1 MSDPG
6 NTSGLNVGTAGPRFR
21 GSWPILV
28 LAVLFVVASF
38 LAWYFTWFGRE
49 LSDAE
54 ISTYL
59 ADEKHPRHVQHALLQ
74 IEQRM
79 ERGDP
84 NVKQWYPQLVMLSGN
99 PEPEFRLTVAWLM
112 GFDNK
117 SAEFHQSLLKLLHDG
132 EPLVRRNAALAL
144 VRFKDPSGRREL
156 RAILEPY
163 PLLSPTKGVLAS
175 TLRQGAQVS
184 RGALIARIQQPDRG
198 ITEIRSPLSGTVGSV
213 VAQNDSKVTQGDLL
227 LMLKSDEQSVWEAL
241 RGLALIG
248 EEDDLPA
255 VQRYTQDPGSVSA
268 RRKEQATL
276 TAKAIQS
283 RVNEKNNNIKQQVG
297 RAARREERFHALLPN
312 RQWEPSQ
319 SRPRGNRQEM
329 LHLDPC

>member
-1 MSDPG
+1 MSDPE
-6 NTSGLNVGTAGPRFR
+6 NTSGLNVGPRFR
-21 GSWPILV
+21 GSGPILI

-54 ISTYL
+54 VSTYL

-84 NVKQWYPQLVMLSGN
+84 NVKRWYPQLVALSEN

-117 SAEFHQSLLKLLHDG
+117 SVEFHQALLKLLYDG
-132 EPLVRRNAALAL
+132 EPLVRRNASLAL
-144 VRFKDPSGRREL
+144 VRFNDPSGRREL
-156 RAILEPY
+156 RAVLEPY
-163 PLLSPTKGVLAS
+163 PVQAPTDGLLTSS
-175 TLRQGAQVS
+175 LRQRAQVS
-184 RGALIARIQQPDRG
+184 RGALLARIQLADNR
-198 ITEIRSPLSGTVGSV
+198 IREIRAPLSGTVENV
-213 VAQNDSKVTQGDLL
+213 VAENGSKVNQGDLL
-227 LMLKSDEQSVWEAL
+227 LTLKSDEQSVWEAL

-255 VQRYTQDPGSVSA
+255 VQQYTQNSGSVST
-268 RRKEQATL
+268 RIKEQATL
-276 TAKAIQS
+276 AAKAIQR
-283 RVNEKNNNIKQQVG
+283 RVNEKNKNIKQEVG
-297 RAARREERFHALLPN
+297 RAARREE
-312 RQWEPSQ
+312 
-319 SRPRGNRQEM
+319 
-329 LHLDPC
+329 

>member
-1 MSDPG
+1 MSDTV
-6 NTSGLNVGTAGPRFR
+6 NTPSVSVATARPRLR
-21 GSWPILV
+21 GSGPILI

-54 ISTYL
+54 VSNYL

-84 NVKQWYPQLVMLSGN
+84 NVKKWYPQLIVLSGN
-99 PEPEFRLTVAWLM
+99 EEPEFRLTVAWLM

-117 SAEFHQSLLKLLHDG
+117 SAEFHQALLKLLQDG

-144 VRFKDPSGRREL
+144 VRFNDPTGRREL

-163 PLLSPTKGVLAS
+163 PVKASTEGLLAS

-184 RGALIARIQQPDRG
+184 RGALIGRIQQVDNK
-198 ITEIRSPLSGTVGSV
+198 ITEIRSPLSGTVGNV
-213 VAQNDSKVTQGDLL
+213 VAQNDSRVMQGDLL
-227 LMLKSDEQSVWEAL
+227 LTLKSDEQSVWEAL

-255 VQRYTQDPGSVSA
+255 VQRYTQDPGSVAA
-268 RRKEQATL
+268 RIKEQATL

-283 RVNEKNNNIKQQVG
+283 RVYQENKNIKQ
-297 RAARREERFHALLPN
+297 
-312 RQWEPSQ
+312 
-319 SRPRGNRQEM
+319 
-329 LHLDPC
+329 

>member
-6 NTSGLNVGTAGPRFR
+6 NTSGVNVGPRFR
-21 GSWPILV
+21 GSGPILI

-54 ISTYL
+54 VSTYL

-74 IEQRM
+74 IEQRI

-84 NVKQWYPQLVMLSGN
+84 NVKRWYPQLVALSEN

-117 SAEFHQSLLKLLHDG
+117 SVEFHQALLKLLYDG

-144 VRFKDPSGRREL
+144 VRFNDPSGRREL
-156 RAILEPY
+156 RAVLEPY
-163 PLLSPTKGVLAS
+163 PVQAPTDGLLAS
-175 TLRQGAQVS
+175 SLRQRAQVS
-184 RGALIARIQQPDRG
+184 RGALLARIQLADNR
-198 ITEIRSPLSGTVGSV
+198 IREIRAPLSGTVENV
-213 VAQNDSKVTQGDLL
+213 VAENGSKVNQGDLL
-227 LMLKSDEQSVWEAL
+227 LTLKSDDQSVWEAL
-241 RGLALIG
+241 RGLTLIG

-255 VQRYTQDPGSVSA
+255 VQQYTQDSGSVST
-268 RRKEQATL
+268 RIKEQATL

-283 RVNEKNNNIKQQVG
+283 RVNKKNKNIKQQVG
-297 RAARREERFHALLPN
+297 RAARREGRYHAVLPN

-329 LHLDPC
+329 LHLGPC

>member
-6 NTSGLNVGTAGPRFR
+6 DTSGVNVGPRFR
-21 GSWPILV
+21 GSGPILI

-54 ISTYL
+54 VSTYL

-79 ERGDP
+79 ERGDA
-84 NVKQWYPQLVMLSGN
+84 NVKRWYPQLVALSEN

-117 SAEFHQSLLKLLHDG
+117 SVEFHQALLKLLYDG

-144 VRFKDPSGRREL
+144 VRFNDPSGRREL
-156 RAILEPY
+156 RAVLEPY
-163 PLLSPTKGVLAS
+163 SVQAPADGLLAS
-175 TLRQGAQVS
+175 SLRQRAQVS
-184 RGALIARIQQPDRG
+184 RGTLIARIQLTDNR
-198 ITEIRSPLSGTVGSV
+198 ISEIRAPLSGTVENVLAENG
-213 VAQNDSKVTQGDLL
+213 SKVKQGDLL
-227 LMLKSDEQSVWEAL
+227 LTLKSDEQSVWEAL

-255 VQRYTQDPGSVSA
+255 VQQYTENSGSVST
-268 RRKEQATL
+268 RIKEQATL

-283 RVNEKNNNIKQQVG
+283 RVNEKNKNIKQQLG
-297 RAARREERFHALLPN
+297 RAARREERFHALLPSH
-312 RQWEPSQ
+312 Q
-319 SRPRGNRQEM
+319 
-329 LHLDPC
+329 

>member
-1 MSDPG
+1 MSDPE
-6 NTSGLNVGTAGPRFR
+6 NTSGLNVGPRFR
-21 GSWPILV
+21 GSGPILI

-54 ISTYL
+54 VSTYL

-84 NVKQWYPQLVMLSGN
+84 NVKRWYPQLVALSEN

-117 SAEFHQSLLKLLHDG
+117 SVEFHQALLKLLYDG

-144 VRFKDPSGRREL
+144 VRFNDPSGRREL
-156 RAILEPY
+156 RAVLEPY
-163 PLLSPTKGVLAS
+163 PVQAPTDGLLTSS
-175 TLRQGAQVS
+175 LRQRAQVS
-184 RGALIARIQQPDRG
+184 RGALIARIQLGDNR
-198 ITEIRSPLSGTVGSV
+198 IREIRAPLSGTVENV
-213 VAQNDSKVTQGDLL
+213 VAENGSKVKQGDLL
-227 LMLKSDEQSVWEAL
+227 LTLKSDEQSVWEAL

-255 VQRYTQDPGSVSA
+255 VQQYTENSRSVST
-268 RRKEQATL
+268 RIKEQATL
-276 TAKAIQS
+276 TAKAIQR
-283 RVNEKNNNIKQQVG
+283 RVNEKNKNIKQQVG
-297 RAARREERFHALLPN
+297 RAARREERFHALLPS
-312 RQWEPSQ
+312 RQ
-319 SRPRGNRQEM
+319 
-329 LHLDPC
+329 

>member
-6 NTSGLNVGTAGPRFR
+6 NISGVNVGPRFR
-21 GSWPILV
+21 GSGPILI

-54 ISTYL
+54 VSTYL

-74 IEQRM
+74 IEQRI

-84 NVKQWYPQLVMLSGN
+84 NVKRWYPQLVALSEN

-117 SAEFHQSLLKLLHDG
+117 SAEFHQALLKLLYDG

-144 VRFKDPSGRREL
+144 VRFNDPSGRREL
-156 RAILEPY
+156 RAVLEPY
-163 PLLSPTKGVLAS
+163 PVQASADGLLAS
-175 TLRQGAQVS
+175 SLRQRAQVS
-184 RGALIARIQQPDRG
+184 RGALIARIQLADNR
-198 ITEIRSPLSGTVGSV
+198 ISEIRAPLPGTVENV
-213 VAQNDSKVTQGDLL
+213 VAENGSKVKQGDLL
-227 LMLKSDEQSVWEAL
+227 LTLKSDEQSVWEAL

-255 VQRYTQDPGSVSA
+255 VQQYAENSGALSTRI
-268 RRKEQATL
+268 KEQATL

-283 RVNEKNNNIKQQVG
+283 RVNEKNKNIKQQVG
-297 RAARREERFHALLPN
+297 RAARLEERFHALLPS
-312 RQWEPSQ
+312 RQ
-319 SRPRGNRQEM
+319 
-329 LHLDPC
+329 